1 VSAEDTL
8 PLLVGTLCVTQGH
21 RSVTSSRRGKVLH
34 QLNLPPSFPLGFMGR
49 LLPPS
54 AFTPIGTKLIP
65 HSSKTTLA

>member
-1 VSAEDTL
+1 M
-8 PLLVGTLCVTQGH
+8 
-21 RSVTSSRRGKVLH
+21 LH
-34 QLNLPPSFPLGFMGR
+34 PLNLPPSFPLGFMGR